1 MDVRLLA
8 PDVATLLDVAEL
20 AMLPRSALDTSVG
33 GGKMAA
39 TYRVTVSCA
48 GISPEEAAAGIP
60 AILEEDKGVRALST
74 RSRHWRCKVWSGKKW
89 TDR

>member
-1 MDVRLLA
+1 MGLFAMDVRLLA
-8 PDVATLLDVAEL
+8 PDVATLLDVPEL

-60 AILEEDKGVRALST
+60 AILEVDKRGQST
-74 RSRHWRCKVWSGKKW
+74 FDPKQTLAMQRMER
-89 TDR
+89 